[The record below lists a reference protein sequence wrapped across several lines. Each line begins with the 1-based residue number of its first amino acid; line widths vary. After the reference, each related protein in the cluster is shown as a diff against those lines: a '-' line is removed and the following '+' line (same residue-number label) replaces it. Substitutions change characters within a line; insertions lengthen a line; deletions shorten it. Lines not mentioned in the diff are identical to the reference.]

1 MRKMSPNILLW
12 IIAILCVIATVLSIP
27 SQKQLNYYKDQ
38 LRITNNQI
46 NKVEQNEANKLSI
59 NDSFNYYSA
68 EITASKKLQEGLSKV
83 VGGIHSNDDWN
94 ANKTQIEEDLGP
106 KLAEQLKVYNV
117 DPNTKEWLF
126 KENNGVEIGYG
137 KVKVNNQV
145 PVIAVA
151 SFKTMFKTMDNQ
163 SAVYLIKM
171 NYDLKNE
178 KVLNYQKIKPVTK
191 QVMNVEGGD

>member
-1 MRKMSPNILLW
+1 MSPNILLW

-46 NKVEQNEANKLSI
+46 NKVEQHEANKLSI

-94 ANKTQIEEDLGP
+94 ANKAQIEEDLGP

-117 DPNTKEWLF
+117 DPNTKEWLL

-145 PVIAVA
+145 PVIAVV
-151 SFKTMFKTMDNQ
+151 SFKTMDNQ

>member
-94 ANKTQIEEDLGP
+94 ANKAQIEEDLGP

>member
-38 LRITNNQI
+38 LRITNNRI
-46 NKVEQNEANKLSI
+46 NKVEQNEVNKLSI

-145 PVIAVA
+145 PVTAVV
-151 SFKTMFKTMDNQ
+151 SFKTMDNQ

-171 NYDLKNE
+171 NYDLQNE